1 MKHCRRW
8 TVSVALA
15 LKWQWKGNEGV
26 EQTYLSS
33 GAWAAMRD
41 RRLLSARGHPDRLR
55 EKEKE
60 RRTDRGRG
68 ENKEGGARGV
78 RVLKRREERKMWVK
92 GNQECKAYQGH
103 LGRRGQTARSK
114 LLMHIKV
121 NDRLCFPS
129 SRYIIASGMS
139 GSNKIFELVLVCLL
153 WTLCSRGRVCVE
165 LTFYVRALAPYQI
178 SLQYLR
184 WDA

>member
-1 MKHCRRW
+1 MALDG
-8 TVSVALA
+8 VSSSAV
-15 LKWQWKGNEGV
+15 KWQWKGSEGV

-33 GAWAAMRD
+33 GVWAAMRD

-60 RRTDRGRG
+60 DRGA
-68 ENKEGGARGV
+68 ENRQGTRKAREDRLKEEGG
-78 RVLKRREERKMWVK
+78 ETWVK
-92 GNQECKAYQGH
+92 RNQECKAYQGH

-121 NDRLCFPS
+121 NDCLCFPG

-139 GSNKIFELVLVCLL
+139 GSNKIFELAVVRPL
-153 WTLCSRGRVCVE
+153 WTQVHRSLSRAE
-165 LTFYVRALAPYQI
+165 FIYI
-178 SLQYLR
+178 EH
-184 WDA
+184 